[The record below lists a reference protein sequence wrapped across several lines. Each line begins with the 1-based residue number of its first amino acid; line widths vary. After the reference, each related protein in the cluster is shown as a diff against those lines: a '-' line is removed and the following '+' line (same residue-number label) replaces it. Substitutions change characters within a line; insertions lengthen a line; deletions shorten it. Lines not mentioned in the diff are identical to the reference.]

1 MSSGYFEMKI
11 NERREELFDRI
22 SDIIAPLITY
32 TSDTRAREESMRL
45 GTKYIERMR
54 DKKEELREIDNEIE
68 DLRERKKNI
77 KQKWETEEVR
87 FSDL

>member
-22 SDIIAPLITY
+22 SDIVEPLITY

-45 GTKYIERMR
+45 GTKYVERMR
-54 DKKEELREIDNEIE
+54 DKKKELEEIDSEIEELRERKREIK
-68 DLRERKKNI
+68 RA
-77 KQKWETEEVR
+77 WETEEVR

>member
-1 MSSGYFEMKI
+1 MSSGYWEMKI

-22 SDIIAPLITY
+22 SDIIKPLISY
-32 TSDTRAREESMRL
+32 SSATRSREEAMRL

-54 DKKEELREIDNEIE
+54 DKKERLEEIDREIEELREEKREI
-68 DLRERKKNI
+68 RE
-77 KQKWETEEVR
+77 KWETGEVS